1 MRVMYKEDMDHI
13 SEIAKNNSE
22 WCDMYNNFV
31 QENKLVTKNTVTF
44 FSVKHTVTRY
54 DAINM
59 TWENWTPLNDKSSGK
74 ARLIDNLKQIV
85 EHRDK
90 LNLAIKEIMEVLN
103 D

>member
-1 MRVMYKEDMDHI
+1 
-13 SEIAKNNSE
+13 
-22 WCDMYNNFV
+22 
-31 QENKLVTKNTVTF
+31 
-44 FSVKHTVTRY
+44 
-54 DAINM
+54 M

-90 LNLAIKEIMEVLN
+90 LNLAIKEITDVLN